1 MISCKKS
8 NEAKELL
15 MAITECL
22 LQSVL
27 EASGIHSGLP
37 MENLNADQRKV
48 FGLLEAIDFGCFE
61 GEYNCISLGKTTMED
76 VQQYIVENFDRVQPI
91 PLPSALGFLVGNFDF
106 LPITAQQAITGFEYQ
121 LIGRLN
127 NPTPE
132 EIKFMKEDVR

>member
-1 MISCKKS
+1 
-8 NEAKELL
+8 

-127 NPTPE
+127 NPTPD

>member
-1 MISCKKS
+1 MSVT
-8 NEAKELL
+8 KE
-15 MAITECL
+15 L

-27 EASGIHSGLP
+27 EASGIHSELS
-37 MENLNADQRKV
+37 MESLSADQRKV

-61 GEYNCISLGKTTMED
+61 GEYNCISLGDTTMED

-91 PLPSALGFLVGNFDF
+91 PLPSALGFMSGQFDF
-106 LPITAQQAITGFEYQ
+106 LPLTPHQVISGLEYT

-132 EIKFMKEDVR
+132 EVEYMKQDLTTTTDS

>member
-1 MISCKKS
+1 MSIP
-8 NEAKELL
+8 KE
-15 MAITECL
+15 L

-27 EASGIHSGLP
+27 ESSGFHSGLS
-37 MENLNADQRKV
+37 MDNLNADQRKV

-61 GEYNCISLGKTTMED
+61 GEYNCISLGKTTIED

-91 PLPSALGFLVGNFDF
+91 PLPSALGFITGLFDF
-106 LPITAQQAITGFEYQ
+106 LPVTPQQVISGLEYT

-132 EIKFMKEDVR
+132 EVAYMQGD